1 MQVLIIGHLVLDE
14 IHTRDGGV
22 IESFGGI
29 HFPVSAFSALAG
41 PDDTVHPVFPV
52 GADAWDA
59 FRSDIAS
66 LPRVDAGR
74 CRRVDAPNTRVRLF
88 HDASASYNTQL
99 VRSLDSI
106 PFDDVA
112 PLLPSADL
120 VYINFMTGVDLA
132 LEDAERLRAAAAG
145 LVYLDAHMIAYRVG
159 EGGHRSTA
167 PVDDWRRWVDVP
179 DVLQCNEREL
189 AALVPDAA
197 DEAAAAA
204 VLFSVARL
212 RALVITKGEEGARV
226 YARDAAPLSIDP
238 VSAARVVDTTG
249 CGDVFGSTF
258 AWGLASGLP
267 VADAGAAASRA
278 GAFVAGIP
286 GSRGME
292 GLARAVHGGRA

>member
-1 MQVLIIGHLVLDE
+1 
-14 IHTRDGGV
+14 V

-41 PDDTVHPVFPV
+41 PEDTVHPVFPV

-59 FRSDIAS
+59 FRREIAS
-66 LPRVDAGR
+66 LPRVDACR

-106 PFDDVA
+106 PFGDVE
-112 PLLPSADL
+112 PLLPEVDL
-120 VYINFMTGVDLA
+120 VYINFMTGVDLTLA
-132 LEDAERLRAAAAG
+132 DAERLRDTAKG

-167 PVDDWRRWVDVP
+167 PVDDWRRWVDIP

-189 AALVPDAA
+189 AALAPDAA

-204 VLFSVARL
+204 MLFSVARL
-212 RALVITKGEEGARV
+212 RTLVITKGEDGARV
-226 YARDAAPLSIDP
+226 YTRDAAPLRIDV
-238 VSAARVVDTTG
+238 VSAPRVLDTTG

-258 AWGLASGLP
+258 AWCLASGLP
-267 VADAGAAASRA
+267 LAEAGAAASRA

-286 GSRGME
+286 GSHGME
-292 GLARAVHGGRA
+292 GLAQAVNGVPA